1 MSRVKAILALSQK
14 DKEENCW
21 LLLITA
27 SQGDPRLVC
36 LSKRKGKG
44 GATLRLKQEGTGA
57 GETQPWKHVSVNS

>member
-1 MSRVKAILALSQK
+1 MNRVKAILALSQK

-21 LLLITA
+21 LFITA

-36 LSKRKGKG
+36 LSKRKGEG